1 MTGERELL
9 TGGSEAR
16 GFQPGWGFG
25 SGVKNPTW
33 RTLGS
38 LTVLEA
44 RRASMEREE
53 RGFQSLGFWDF
64 GLYSSRERN

>member
-9 TGGSEAR
+9 TGVSEAR
-16 GFQPGWGFG
+16 GVRPGWGFG

-38 LTVLEA
+38 LTVRET
-44 RRASMEREE
+44 RRASMEEA
-53 RGFQSLGFWDF
+53 RGLQSLGFWGF
-64 GLYSSRERN
+64 GERN

>member
-9 TGGSEAR
+9 TGVSEAR

-44 RRASMEREE
+44 RRASMEEVGAWISIVRV
-53 RGFQSLGFWDF
+53 LGFWF
-64 GLYSSRERN
+64 I